1 MPAASAEE
9 IWKELKKA
17 GAANTVLSKC
27 KEERT
32 RKTHDNTPNIPAPW
46 RRSPFDSCLRTT
58 WYKNRKPWKNCITK
72 SCFPDNLLPTRS
84 KTISEK
90 SFIENEYHMYHVYNW
105 WDVNCPI
112 MNVWIMKYSYTI
124 YRYDILSLVKLFK
137 IRHRDQLREHPS
149 WEHKGSA
156 AFSEALSALY
166 HPAPNPS
173 TSYSFRPWQAEQTD
187 PKQMCLHRFFSHT
200 FLTCLEFS
208 WHFLRFAGC
217 DAPAGCWLFTTSQL
231 FFEVRTP
238 TRRTGST
245 GTPHWNA
252 WKNVTASHAPWQ
264 NLV

>member
-1 MPAASAEE
+1 MPQNYVVQ
-9 IWKELKKA
+9 KQ
-17 GAANTVLSKC
+17 
-27 KEERT
+27 
-32 RKTHDNTPNIPAPW
+32 KTMEKLHHQK
-46 RRSPFDSCLRTT
+46 F
-58 WYKNRKPWKNCITK
+58 
-72 SCFPDNLLPTRS
+72 FPDNLLPTRS

-124 YRYDILSLVKLFK
+124 YRYDILSLVKPFK

-149 WEHKGSA
+149 WEHKESA

-173 TSYSFRPWQAEQTD
+173 TYYNFRPWQAEQTD
-187 PKQMCLHRFFSHT
+187 PKQMFLHRFFSHK

-208 WHFLRFAGC
+208 WHVLRFL
-217 DAPAGCWLFTTSQL
+217 DVMHQL
-231 FFEVRTP
+231 VVHYNSCFEVRTP

-252 WKNVTASHAPWQ
+252 WKKCYCFTASPPGRIWYSIASSFKIAAS
-264 NLV
+264 